1 MSERVKKFMNDFSF
15 WKFLLTMII
24 FAVLFVFQLD
34 RRMESMET
42 LIQSHIKNAYT
53 HTSDAEKF
61 VLQSL
66 ATTGMGANAMI
77 KIIELDKRISALE
90 LEWKIAKEQGRLQTP
105 AEKEA
110 MMKRILNEQFKK

>member
-1 MSERVKKFMNDFSF
+1 MSERVKKFMNEFSF
-15 WKFLLTMII
+15 WKFLLTMTA

-34 RRMESMET
+34 RRLESLET
-42 LIQSHIKNAYT
+42 IINSHVNNSYT

-61 VLQSL
+61 ILQSL
-66 ATTGMGANAMI
+66 ATNGMGSNAMI